1 MSKYTIIGGDGK
13 EYGPV
18 SAAEVQQWV
27 TSGRASGDTRIQC
40 LGDDGWTRVRDVP
53 ELTTALTSS
62 FQESASRSISTT
74 SSYAAHDIP
83 PLPPDIESRDHDLW
97 GAGCLNRGATVYQT
111 LFGPS
116 TGMIAA
122 FFGILIA
129 VIIAMITAQIIL
141 LLIPLVGILIAIALR
156 LVVSLSLIPL
166 YAGPTFF
173 FINAIRNQPT
183 RIGLLFAGYS
193 RAFGQCILFGIVQS
207 LIIMVSMIPGFAIAF
222 FSVGWPF
229 AVFFIDIYQAIFL
242 GGPSP
247 SFPEFTLLNIIGFL
261 GGLLI
266 ACLPVIY
273 LSTCW
278 AFSLPLVVDR
288 KMNFWSAMELS
299 RKVVNKHWFMVFL
312 FSLVVGVIASSGAV
326 VCGIGL
332 LFTVPLGI
340 AMYAAAYVHLFD
352 ER

>member
-1 MSKYTIIGGDGK
+1 
-13 EYGPV
+13 
-18 SAAEVQQWV
+18 
-27 TSGRASGDTRIQC
+27 
-40 LGDDGWTRVRDVP
+40 
-53 ELTTALTSS
+53 
-62 FQESASRSISTT
+62 
-74 SSYAAHDIP
+74 
-83 PLPPDIESRDHDLW
+83 
-97 GAGCLNRGATVYQT
+97 
-111 LFGPS
+111 
-116 TGMIAA
+116 MIAA

-129 VIIAMITAQIIL
+129 VIIAMITAQLIL

-173 FINAIRNQPT
+173 FINAIRNQPA
-183 RIGLLFAGYS
+183 RIALLFAGYS

-229 AVFFIDIYQAIFL
+229 VVFFIDAIKAGG

-247 SFPEFTLLNIIGFL
+247 SFPEFTLLNVIGFL

-266 ACLPVIY
+266 ACLPAIY

-288 KMNFWSAMELS
+288 KMNFWSAMRLS